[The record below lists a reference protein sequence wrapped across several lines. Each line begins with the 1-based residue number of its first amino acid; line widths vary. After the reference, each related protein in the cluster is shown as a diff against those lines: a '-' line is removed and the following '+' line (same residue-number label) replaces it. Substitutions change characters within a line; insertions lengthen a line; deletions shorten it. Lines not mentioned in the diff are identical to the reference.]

1 MVHTLQVLTIVV
13 VGVMVGVEFSVAFVM
28 NRIFDALPENS
39 GQLARAHG
47 GRMLGAL
54 MPFWYI
60 GSLALSAVW
69 AVAAWSRP
77 GTGLVVTGAALLVV
91 SVIMS
96 ILLLVPINN
105 RGKTW
110 TPENRPAD
118 WKEQMNRWDRYHY
131 VRVAVIVAAFAFLA
145 AGLAVA

>member
-1 MVHTLQVLTIVV
+1 MLNALEVFTTVV
-13 VGVMVGVEFSVAFVM
+13 VGLMVGVEFSVAFVM
-28 NRIFDALPENS
+28 NRIFNALPEDS
-39 GQLARAHG
+39 GQLGRAHG
-47 GRMLGAL
+47 GRMLGAV

-69 AVAAWSRP
+69 AVAAWHHP
-77 GTGLVVTGAALLVV
+77 GTGLVVTAAALLIV

-96 ILLLVPINN
+96 VLLLVPINN

-118 WKEQMNRWDRYHY
+118 WKEQMNRWDRFHY
-131 VRVAVIVAAFAFLA
+131 VRVAVIVAAFALLA
-145 AGLAVA
+145 AATALA